1 MKKCYL
7 LYDDSIKP
15 NDRVK
20 TIIGNKSFGNMIL
33 KREKMK
39 DRISSICE
47 TIKNEIIFKYL
58 EKQNHISVI
67 EKCASDGIFFYFPA
81 MFRNLEFYV
90 GENTVK
96 KMHGVFFRREQTIN
110 ISSVQ
115 YITTAVCGLEGFCF
129 IILNVYG
136 GIMILPFLSHKNF
149 RAILHELEHDVI
161 RR

>member
-1 MKKCYL
+1 MKIY
-7 LYDDSIKP
+7 
-15 NDRVK
+15 NADR
-20 TIIGNKSFGNMIL
+20 TPLNIIRIITAVLTAVIIILCRILIPFFTLMIVL
-33 KREKMK
+33 
-39 DRISSICE
+39 
-47 TIKNEIIFKYL
+47 
-58 EKQNHISVI
+58 ISVFSATGI
-67 EKCASDGIFFYFPA
+67 ILIFFYFPA

-149 RAILHELEHDVI
+149 KAILHELEHDVI